1 MAPTSVVGWSTFQ
14 LAQWSTFRLSFTLGS
29 LRRSAEVG
37 PVEASGCWQEQA
49 VLAATERDAL
59 REEVFRLKAE
69 REGRRTR

>member
-1 MAPTSVVGWSTFQ
+1 MTSPLPSRDGAAHSDEM
-14 LAQWSTFRLSFTLGS
+14 SPFTPLELGS